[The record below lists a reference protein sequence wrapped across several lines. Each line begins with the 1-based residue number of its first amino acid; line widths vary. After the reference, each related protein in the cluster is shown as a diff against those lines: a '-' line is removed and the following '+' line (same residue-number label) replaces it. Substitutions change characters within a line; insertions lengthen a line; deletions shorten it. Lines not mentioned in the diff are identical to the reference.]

1 MKSIYI
7 YLALILS
14 ALYSCSVQHHHKQI
28 KKHSQKLFKKGVIL
42 PKDTV
47 TITNSDTI
55 TTIVTKNDTTY
66 ITNTVT
72 KTVQL
77 EPIVEVKTRWQ
88 VKTET
93 KYKYKT
99 VKVENKAMLDSLNKV
114 IKLERQ
120 TTKQVRAENRSR
132 WWLWLLIGFGLAYV
146 LKFIINLRSVF
157 KNLNRNYE

>member
-55 TTIVTKNDTTY
+55 TTIVTKNDTTI

-77 EPIVEVKTRWQ
+77 EPIIEVKTRWQ
-88 VKTET
+88 TKYET

-99 VKVENKAMLDSLNKV
+99 VKVENKAMIDSLRQVLK
-114 IKLERQ
+114 IERQ
-120 TTKQVRAENRSR
+120 ATKQIKAENRTSK
-132 WWLWLLIGFGLAYV
+132 WWLWLLIGVVVGWFSKYF
-146 LKFIINLRSVF
+146 LKLRQ
-157 KNLNRNYE
+157 LI

>member
-99 VKVENKAMLDSLNKV
+99 VKVENKAMVDSLKQV
-114 IKLERQ
+114 LKLERQ
-120 TTKQVRAENRSR
+120 ETKQTRAENHSR
-132 WWLWLLIGFGLAYV
+132 WWLWLLIGVVVVWFSKYF
-146 LKFIINLRSVF
+146 LKLRQ
-157 KNLNRNYE
+157 LI

>member
-1 MKSIYI
+1 MRNKT
-7 YLALILS
+7 LLLTALIVLVGCS
-14 ALYSCSVQHHHKQI
+14 PSYHVKKSVKHAKKALN
-28 KKHSQKLFKKGVIL
+28 KGLVI

-88 VKTET
+88 TKYET

-99 VKVENKAMLDSLNKV
+99 VKVENKAMVDSLKQV
-114 IKLERQ
+114 LKLERQ
-120 TTKQVRAENRSR
+120 NTKQVKAENRRSN
-132 WWLWLLIGFGLAYV
+132 WWIFLLIGLVVGYL
-146 LKFIINLRSVF
+146 LNIFIKLRGVS
-157 KNLNRNYE
+157 NILNRNYE